1 MTNAIDG
8 VTSPS
13 RSSWR
18 TSWRTLA
25 ALLFLLAVTAGFY
38 WKLTISREYT
48 YLEGPDLAIQ
58 VRPWLDYQ
66 AREFHAG
73 RLPLWD
79 QYEWG
84 GQPLAG
90 QVQPGTFNP
99 LNWILFAMP
108 LERGHIP
115 IRTLHWYWV
124 LIHWLGAVF
133 CYALCRSLKAGVW
146 ASLLGGSI
154 FALTGFVGH
163 TDWPQILMSSIWIPL
178 VLLFFA
184 RVFRGERPRSSAAM
198 CGAALAMQFLSGH
211 HQVPVFTAVLMGGLW
226 AWHVFGRPQGV
237 SAWKQH
243 LPHFLC
249 FVAVFGLMSAV
260 QVLPAVEYGKQAV
273 RWAGVPEP
281 LHWNQKV
288 PFSVHAEY
296 SLQARSIPGMVI
308 PGISLHANPFVGIVA
323 MSLALAAVG
332 LGWRQR
338 NVRLFAAVALGGLLL
353 ALGKDFP
360 LYRLIYATVPMV
372 EKARFPAMAV
382 VLAQVGVAVLAAQG
396 LEALRAGSRSKF
408 VVRGLLVFSGAV
420 LAIYAGL
427 AILHRE
433 PANYGAATVAAV
445 ALALAAVLAW
455 LTRVPGREPGRARIG
470 GALVFVLFLIEAV
483 TAAPRLARFDR
494 RDSYAHMMESQQDI
508 AAFLRAEAGWFR
520 FEVDDT
526 EIPYNFGVFYGIEQF
541 GGGVSSMLARVH
553 RILGHDETPRLF
565 GIRYRVARTPSNAA
579 QVPVFQSRSG
589 LKVYRDPRIGE
600 PLWTVHPSPCGG
612 ADGLRVVTRLPEVFA
627 IEADMACA
635 GQVVAGDPWFPG
647 WRAWVDGRRVRI
659 LEAESVV
666 RGVALDAGRHRIEYR
681 FHPGSGYW
689 GAALCA
695 LGITLTAC
703 LWARDARGVI
713 DNPHG

>member
-1 MTNAIDG
+1 M
-8 VTSPS
+8 TSPL

-18 TSWRTLA
+18 PSWRTLA
-25 ALLFLLAVTAGFY
+25 ALAFLLAVTAGFY

-73 RLPLWD
+73 RFPLWD
-79 QYEWG
+79 PYEWG

-108 LERGHIP
+108 LEAGHIP

-124 LIHWLGAVF
+124 LIHWVGAAF
-133 CYALCRSLKAGVW
+133 CFALCRSLKAGMW
-146 ASLLGGSI
+146 PSLLGASI
-154 FALTGFVGH
+154 FALTGFLGH

-184 RVFRGERPRSSAAM
+184 RVVRGARPGSSAAL

-226 AWHVFGRPQGV
+226 TWLVG
-237 SAWKQH
+237 SNWKQH
-243 LPHFLC
+243 LPHFLY
-249 FVAVFGLMSAV
+249 FGAVFGLISAV

-296 SLQARSIPGMVI
+296 SLQGRSIPGMVI

-323 MSLALAAVG
+323 MALALAAVG

-382 VLAQVGVAVLAAQG
+382 VLAQVGIAALAALG
-396 LEALRAGSRSKF
+396 LEAWIRGVRSK
-408 VVRGLLVFSGAV
+408 VAVRGLLVFSGAV

-427 AILHRE
+427 AVLRRE
-433 PANYGAATVAAV
+433 PFNYGAAAVAVV
-445 ALALAAVLAW
+445 ALALAAVLSMFDRVPA
-455 LTRVPGREPGRARIG
+455 RVPGRVRMAGP
-470 GALVFVLFLIEAV
+470 LVFVLFLIEAV

-494 RDSYAHMMESQQDI
+494 RDSYAHMVESQQDI
-508 AAFLRAEAGWFR
+508 AEFLKREPGWFR
-520 FEVDDT
+520 FEVDDV
-526 EIPYNFGVFYGIEQF
+526 EIPYNFGVFHGLEQF

-553 RILGHDETPRLF
+553 RILGHEETPRLF
-565 GIRYRVARTPSNAA
+565 GMRYRVARAPKPGE
-579 QVPVFQSRSG
+579 VPVFQSRSG
-589 LKVYRDPRIGE
+589 LKVYRDPRIGQ
-600 PLWTVHPSPCGG
+600 PLWTVHPAPCGA
-612 ADGLRVVTRLPEVFA
+612 ADHLRADRLQVVTRLPEVFA

-635 GQVVAGDPWFPG
+635 GQVVTGDPGFPG

-659 LEAESVV
+659 LEAEGVV
-666 RGVALDAGRHRIEYR
+666 RGVAVDAGRHRIEFR
-681 FHPGSGYW
+681 FRPGSVYW

-695 LGITLTAC
+695 LGIMLTAW
-703 LWARDARGVI
+703 LWTRDARKI
-713 DNPHG
+713 CDRPHV

>member
-1 MTNAIDG
+1 
-8 VTSPS
+8 VTS
-13 RSSWR
+13 RWR
-18 TSWRTLA
+18 TPA
-25 ALLFLLAVTAGFY
+25 ALAFLLAVTAAFY

-73 RLPLWD
+73 RFPLWD
-79 QYEWG
+79 PYEWG

-108 LERGHIP
+108 LKGGHIP

-124 LIHWLGAVF
+124 LIHWLGASF
-133 CYALCRSLKAGVW
+133 CYALCRDLKAGVGP
-146 ASLLGGSI
+146 SLLGAAI
-154 FALTGFVGH
+154 FALTGFLGH

-184 RVFRGERPRSSAAM
+184 RVVRGERPRSSAAL

-211 HQVPVFTAVLMGGLW
+211 HQVPVFTALLMGGLW
-226 AWHVFGRPQGV
+226 AWHVLSGWQQR
-237 SAWKQH
+237 
-243 LPHFLC
+243 LPHCLC
-249 FVAVFGLMSAV
+249 FVAVFGLMSAA

-281 LHWNQKV
+281 LHWNEKV

-296 SLQARSIPGMVI
+296 SLQLRSIPGMVI
-308 PGISLHANPFVGIVA
+308 PGISLHANPFVGSVA
-323 MSLALAAVG
+323 MALSLAAIG

-382 VLAQVGVAVLAAQG
+382 VLSQVGIAVLAALG
-396 LEALRAGSRSKF
+396 LEAWSSGLRSKV
-408 VVRGLLVFSGAV
+408 VVRGLLGFSGAV
-420 LAIYAGL
+420 LAVCAGL
-427 AILHRE
+427 ALLDRE
-433 PANYGAATVAAV
+433 PANYGAAIVAVV
-445 ALALAAVLAW
+445 ALALAAVLAMF
-455 LTRVPGREPGRARIG
+455 GKSGKSGKA

-494 RDSYAHMMESQQDI
+494 RDSYLQMVESQQDI
-508 AAFLRAEAGWFR
+508 AEFLRASQPGWFR
-520 FEVDDT
+520 FEVDDA
-526 EIPYNFGVFYGIEQF
+526 EIPYNFGVFYGLEQF

-565 GIRYRVARTPSNAA
+565 GIQYRVARTPAKPGE
-579 QVPVFQSRSG
+579 VTVFQSRSG
-589 LKVYRDPRIGE
+589 LKVYRDPRVGQ
-600 PLWTVHPSPCGG
+600 PLWTVHSAPCGA
-612 ADGLRVVTRLPEVFA
+612 ADQLRVDQLRVVTRLPEVFV
-627 IEADMACA
+627 IEANMACA
-635 GQVVAGDPWFPG
+635 GQVIAGDPWFPG

-659 LEAESVV
+659 FEAESVV
-666 RGVALDAGRHRIEYR
+666 RGVAVDAGRHRIEFRYR
-681 FHPGSGYW
+681 PGSVYW
-689 GAALCA
+689 GAALCV
-695 LGITLTAC
+695 LGIALTAY
-703 LWARDARGVI
+703 WWTQDARRVRS
-713 DNPHG
+713 